1 MAIKTKKKEPPP
13 KMIHIR
19 LPDDSHKKLRK
30 LVIDKDTTM
39 QDWVAKLVESKLQ
52 RESG

>member
-1 MAIKTKKKEPPP
+1 MKITSKQPIGS

-19 LPDDSHKKLRK
+19 LPNESHKKLRK